1 MRPSFSQIE
10 TPLTEYWALTPY
22 HHCRMPLARFVV
34 GALLN
39 TRSRAISGDLASNN
53 PFPLLLMADTDSAIH
68 LRALSRPSTG
78 QPSTGSG
85 PDSSIQDETP
95 RHSARHLPDDLASEH
110 GQHDDLPAYSRAP
123 PANQSPGPGHSATL
137 HRSGLILFITVLFA
151 ALAVYSWVILAILS
165 VRPFS
170 ARSWQENTSSKSRS
184 KNLGW
189 SYDASLYRSARVIQ
203 SILAV
208 VILPWTS
215 AVCAHAAVIYM
226 QHQKD
231 SMGLTMRQVMALA
244 DRRWLDISWLS
255 DAFGGTWKQ
264 NGSSLLILA
273 IILHFL
279 GAIIYPIQSIVVN
292 PKIIHVPISVN
303 DMGSV
308 GDLAE
313 QSDYY
318 HSSSGTDV
326 LRTRAALLNAD
337 VHTFQPQLWQ
347 RMQDQPLS
355 NFKNFSAMTD
365 PFYAQIPHGFHT
377 GVLQQFA
384 MRINSSA
391 TSRSIQAE
399 EFPSGCS
406 QDFSGFFANYSS
418 LYMDGSSQE
427 TWTVIACMP
436 NVTSK
441 SPWVETR
448 NRQDFSEL
456 LYLNVS
462 VQDESIERTPAGGA
476 LYEINL
482 RTTAGYFE
490 LPNFM
495 NNGTPGPLLES
506 DPTPNC
512 GTNCETQ
519 TYHYSYY
526 QRARRDGNIIGNAT
540 NYISQDVPWSP
551 WFFDNKGPLL
561 TTALALFGPGSFL
574 ETFFASSSILQSS
587 FKDANLESDNESTG
601 CLELAPL
608 MSLFS
613 ATQGQYVAQ
622 DTCVSIY
629 LNTYSNAHRII
640 AKWLLTIYDSAWNHP
655 NIFTT
660 AAFLSNKQ
668 WVESLQPIY
677 AIYRDSGV
685 EMEIPDISLA
695 GLIVVSI
702 FLGPYLLLLLALC
715 CYGSWA
721 PRWTQRLDSFA
732 MLRFGAA
739 LGDGVFPMLL
749 AYDMK
754 GVKELDEIPGVIRDV
769 GPITDDAVI
778 PINRIGLW
786 GGKPLHNLRRYECY
800 EADNETMKSWEVDQ
814 VRRGGASGSRTVGG
828 RVIPAERP

>member
-1 MRPSFSQIE
+1 MVF
-10 TPLTEYWALTPY
+10 LTA
-22 HHCRMPLARFVV
+22 
-34 GALLN
+34 
-39 TRSRAISGDLASNN
+39 
-53 PFPLLLMADTDSAIH
+53 
-68 LRALSRPSTG
+68 
-78 QPSTGSG
+78 
-85 PDSSIQDETP
+85 
-95 RHSARHLPDDLASEH
+95 
-110 GQHDDLPAYSRAP
+110 
-123 PANQSPGPGHSATL
+123 
-137 HRSGLILFITVLFA
+137 LFA
-151 ALAVYSWVILAILS
+151 ALAVYSWVILVILS
-165 VRPFS
+165 VHPFS
-170 ARSWQENTSSKSRS
+170 AHSWQENTSSKARS

-189 SYDASLYRSARVIQ
+189 GYDASLYRSARVIQ
-203 SILAV
+203 SILGV

-264 NGSSLLILA
+264 NGSSLLVLA

-292 PKIIHVPISVN
+292 PKTIHVPISIN
-303 DMGSV
+303 DVGSV

-313 QSDYY
+313 QSSYY
-318 HSSSGTDV
+318 HNSDGTDV

-355 NFKNFSAMTD
+355 NFKDFSAMTD
-365 PFYAQIPHGFHT
+365 PFYAQIPNGFHT

-391 TSRSIQAE
+391 TSRSIQAD

-406 QDFSGFFANYSS
+406 QTSSGFFANYSS

-441 SPWVETR
+441 SPWVATR

-462 VQDESIERTPAGGA
+462 VQDQNLQTEGVTPASGA

-512 GTNCETQ
+512 GTNCKKQ
-519 TYHYSYY
+519 TDHYSYY
-526 QRARRDGNIIGNAT
+526 QRARRDGSIIGNAT

-551 WFFDNKGPLL
+551 WIFDNKGPLL

-574 ETFFASSSILQSS
+574 ETFFNSSSVLQSS
-587 FKDANLESDNESTG
+587 LEDYDIKNDYSDSTA
-601 CLELAPL
+601 CVELAPL
-608 MSLFS
+608 MNLFS
-613 ATQGQYVAQ
+613 AKPSQYIAQ

-629 LNTYSNAHRII
+629 LNTGSSLYSNAHQII
-640 AKWLLTIYDSAWNHP
+640 AKWLLAIYDSSWNHP

-677 AIYRDSGV
+677 AIYRDPGL

-695 GLIVVSI
+695 GVIVVSI
-702 FLGPYLLLLLALC
+702 LLGPYLLLLLALC

-769 GPITDDAVI
+769 GPITDDAII

-786 GGKPLHNLRRYECY
+786 GGKPLQNIRRYECY
-800 EADNETMKSWEVDQ
+800 EADNEGMKSWEVNQ
-814 VRRGGASGSRTVGG
+814 VRRGGASGGGAVGG
-828 RVIPAERP
+828 RVIPTERP